1 MSRPTIILKNV
12 ASFATC
18 LIQNSQ
24 LISQMAA
31 REIRAKYQGSILGVL
46 WNVAT
51 PILML
56 SVYTLVFSVVFKSR
70 WAGETSNKSE
80 FAMLIFSGLIIF
92 NFFAEIIN
100 RAPKLILDNP
110 NYVKKVVFPLE
121 ALAWVTVL
129 VALFN
134 ALISYVVLVLF
145 RFASSGELSWTA
157 LIFPALLIPLSLLAV
172 GISWLLSSLG
182 VFLRDIAQLVG
193 ILTSVLMFLSP
204 IFYPVDALPQQL
216 KFMAAFNPLT
226 FYLEAARDFLV
237 WGRWETISAAPWP
250 CLVSLSIAILGHL
263 WFARTRHAFA
273 DVM

>member
-1 MSRPTIILKNV
+1 MGFAN
-12 ASFATC
+12 SFT
-18 LIQNSQ
+18 QNSQ
-24 LISQMAA
+24 LITQMAV
-31 REIRAKYQGSILGVL
+31 REIRAKYQGSALGML

-70 WAGETSNKSE
+70 WSGGTENKTE
-80 FAMLIFSGLIIF
+80 FAMLIFSGLIMF

-100 RAPKLILDNP
+100 RAPRLILDNP

-134 ALISYVVLVLF
+134 ALISYAVLLVF
-145 RFASSGELSWTA
+145 RLVSSGELSWTA
-157 LIFPALLIPLSLLAV
+157 LMFPVLLIPLSLLTA

-226 FYLEAARDFLV
+226 FYLEAARDFLI
-237 WGRWETISAAPWP
+237 WGRWESISAALGP
-250 CLVSLSIAILGHL
+250 CLASISVAILGNL
-263 WFARTRHAFA
+263 WFTRTRHAFA